1 MNVLVAVLSKICEST
16 YILCYQELNFFS
28 QVLQFLTGSP
38 PGSFCFLTL
47 SPAKLPSPAKQTS
60 KFSAICNEMLLA
72 EEKEEDHPDVRE
84 IRRRVAANL
93 CEMVQLG
100 HI

>member
-16 YILCYQELNFFS
+16 YILCYQELNCC
-28 QVLQFLTGSP
+28 LQFLTGSP
-38 PGSFCFLTL
+38 PGSFCFITL
-47 SPAKLPSPAKQTS
+47 SPVKLPSPAKQTS

-72 EEKEEDHPDVRE
+72 EEKEEDHPDLRE

-93 CEMVQLG
+93 REMVQLG